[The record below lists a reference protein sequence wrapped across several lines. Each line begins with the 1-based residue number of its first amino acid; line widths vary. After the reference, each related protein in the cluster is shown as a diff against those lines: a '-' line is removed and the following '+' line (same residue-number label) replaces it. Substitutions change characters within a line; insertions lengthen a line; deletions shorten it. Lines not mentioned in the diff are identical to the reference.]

1 MIEVLTM
8 DYELAINGGKP
19 VRSKPLPAN
28 YPGAIIMGEEEAN
41 AASKV
46 IHSQSPFRFYGEDMQ
61 YAAEDLEERMAKD
74 LGVPY
79 VLGVTSC
86 TAALVT
92 ALKALG
98 IGYGDKVIVPAVT
111 FIATAGA
118 VVSANAVPV
127 FVDVDESMNLD
138 VLDLERVFDDEV
150 KAIIAVPLLG
160 APCQMDKIM
169 AFANKHGIYVIEDVA
184 QSCGVRFKGEQQGT
198 IGDIGVFSFQ
208 MNKMLTA
215 GEGGAIATRN
225 LEWFERAV
233 RYHDQG
239 SFRKRLQHKYG
250 IETQPENA
258 FAGQNYRMSEI
269 TAAVLVEQWKKLD
282 LILKPMK
289 DNYLKITDA
298 LSRQLPGLKLR
309 PTCDREGDLGSM
321 IGMTFENIEQADQ
334 FSKALTAENIA
345 CGKIYNAM
353 PVYKFPQIFNQ
364 RSAERDGFPYNYPFK
379 KEVVYSDQ
387 MCPKAEDLLTRM
399 VFVSVSALLSAQDC
413 EEMIQ
418 GIVKVYE
425 GLNFYDVS
433 K

>member
-1 MIEVLTM
+1 MHNQ
-8 DYELAINGGKP
+8 LAIHGGEP
-19 VRSKPLPAN
+19 VRDKPLPAN
-28 YPGAIIMGEEEAN
+28 YPGAILMGEEEAK
-41 AASKV
+41 AASQV
-46 IHSQSPFRFYGEDMQ
+46 IHAQSPFRFYGEHPQ
-61 YAAEDLEERMAKD
+61 YAAEELEDMMAKD

-86 TAALVT
+86 TAAMVT

-138 VLDLERVFDDEV
+138 PHDLERVIDNEV
-150 KAIIAVPLLG
+150 KAVIAVPLLG
-160 APCQMDKIM
+160 APCQMDEIM
-169 AFANKHGIYVIEDVA
+169 AFAKKHSIYVIEDVA
-184 QSCGVRFKGEQQGT
+184 QSCGVRFKGEMQGT

-215 GEGGAIATRN
+215 GEGGAITTRS

-239 SFRKRLQHKYG
+239 NFRKRLQKKHG
-250 IETQPENA
+250 IQTSPDQA
-258 FAGQNYRMSEI
+258 FVGQNYRMSEI

-289 DNYLKITDA
+289 NNYLKIISA
-298 LSRQLPGLKLR
+298 LSAQLPDLRLR
-309 PTCDREGDLGSM
+309 PTCDKEGDLGAI
-321 IGMTFENIEQADQ
+321 IGMIFANASQADQ

-345 CGKIYNAM
+345 CGKIYNGM
-353 PVYKFPQIFNQ
+353 PVYKNPQIFHQ
-364 RSAERDGFPYNYPFK
+364 RTVEQNGFPFNYPFK
-379 KEVVYSDQ
+379 NPVIYSDQ
-387 MCPKAEDLLTRM
+387 ICPNAEDLLSRM
-399 VFVSVSALLSAQDC
+399 VFVSVSPLLSTLDVD
-413 EEMIQ
+413 EIVR
-418 GIVKVYE
+418 GIIKVYK
-425 GLNFYDVS
+425 GLEFNVG